1 MTTLQLE
8 IPSENDLKL
17 FLSLAQ
23 RLRIKT
29 STVDKSQLSNYDT
42 LTWEQV
48 GEKLEQS
55 EKQESITFSDFK
67 SELES
72 WK

>member
-42 LTWEQV
+42 LSWKQV
-48 GEKLEQS
+48 GDRLAMAENED
-55 EKQESITFSDFK
+55 SISFSDFK
-67 SELES
+67 NELES